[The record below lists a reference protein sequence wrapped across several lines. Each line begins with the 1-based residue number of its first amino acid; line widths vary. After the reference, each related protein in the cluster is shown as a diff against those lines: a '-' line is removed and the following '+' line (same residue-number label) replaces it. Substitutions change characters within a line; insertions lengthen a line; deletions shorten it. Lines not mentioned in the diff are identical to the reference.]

1 MPYEVIDHTADTGIR
16 VWAGTPT
23 GLFAEACRAMFELIT
38 DNSRVAPV
46 KTRKLFIEGIDQT
59 DLLINWLRELLML
72 WSADRELVA
81 SVQISELSEKNLRAT
96 VRTQPFDPEYHVIY
110 TDIKAVTYHGAE
122 IISRDRHWETSVIF
136 DV

>member
-38 DNSRVAPV
+38 ENSRVIPV
-46 KTRKLFIEGIDQT
+46 KTKKLSIEGIDQT

-72 WSADRELVA
+72 WSADQELVA
-81 SVQISELSEKNLRAT
+81 SVQISELSEKNMLAT
-96 VRTQPFDPEYHVIY
+96 IWTQPFDPENHVIY

-122 IISRDRHWETSVIF
+122 IISRNGQWETSVIF

>member
-16 VWAGTPT
+16 VWADTPT
-23 GLFAEACRAMFELIT
+23 GLFAEACRAMFELIA
-38 DNSRVAPV
+38 DNSRVIPV
-46 KTRKLFIEGIDQT
+46 KTKKLSIEGIDQT

-81 SVQISELSEKNLRAT
+81 SAQISEFSERNLRAT
-96 VRTQPFDPEYHVIY
+96 VRTQPFDPENHLIY

-122 IISRDRHWETSVIF
+122 IISRNGQWETSVIL

>member
-38 DNSRVAPV
+38 DNYRVTPV
-46 KTRKLFIEGIDQT
+46 KTEKLSVEGIDQT

-81 SVQISELSEKNLRAT
+81 SAQISELSDTNLRAT
-96 VRTQPFDPEYHVIY
+96 VWTQPFDPEKHVLY

-122 IISRDRHWETSVIF
+122 IICRHGHWETSVIF